1 MFSRKTIREM
11 VLKELNSMDLEEG
24 KICDKGIAYVT
35 RTDPGGKD
43 IKKGKD
49 GKLKNWSARAA
60 QIASKK
66 CKDPS
71 YGTGKSKKK
80 NEEIGEPPD
89 IEKHLDECWST
100 HERVPGTKKGA
111 PGSCR
116 PKGSGKKKN
125 EAVVNEDGGLKA
137 WEKENWTHSDGSP
150 CGGGKG
156 DGSSKR
162 CKPASKWKT
171 MSKSEKAADNAK
183 KKKANKAGKYSVSAT
198 KKGKVTKSHTKRKD
212 ESLHESLHDF
222 VVQEMMAAL
231 EEGGKCTGPT
241 KKASS
246 TAKGKKWMK
255 CTKQPGGGY
264 KRVHWG
270 QKGVR
275 VTGKSGNTKRKK
287 SFKARHNC
295 SNAKAGSAQAA
306 ACKDWAE

>member
-1 MFSRKTIREM
+1 MFSRKTIKEM
-11 VLKELNSMDLEEG
+11 VLKELNNLDLEEG

-80 NEEIGEPPD
+80 NEMQELPSE
-89 IEKHLDECWST
+89 LDECWST
-100 HERVPGTKKGA
+100 HERVPGTKEGA

-116 PKGSGKKKN
+116 PKGSGKKKKN
-125 EAVVNEDGGLKA
+125 EAVVSEAEGGLKA

-162 CKPASKWKT
+162 C
-171 MSKSEKAADNAK
+171 
-183 KKKANKAGKYSVSAT
+183 
-198 KKGKVTKSHTKRKD
+198 
-212 ESLHESLHDF
+212 
-222 VVQEMMAAL
+222 
-231 EEGGKCTGPT
+231 
-241 KKASS
+241 
-246 TAKGKKWMK
+246 
-255 CTKQPGGGY
+255 
-264 KRVHWG
+264 
-270 QKGVR
+270 
-275 VTGKSGNTKRKK
+275 
-287 SFKARHNC
+287 
-295 SNAKAGSAQAA
+295 
-306 ACKDWAE
+306 

>member
-1 MFSRKTIREM
+1 MFSKKTIREM
-11 VLKELNSMDLEEG
+11 VLKELNNMDLEEG
-24 KICDKGIAYVT
+24 KICDKGISYVT

-43 IKKGKD
+43 IHKGDD

-66 CKDPS
+66 CKDPD

-80 NEEIGEPPD
+80 NEMQELPSEL
-89 IEKHLDECWST
+89 EECWST
-100 HERVPGTKKGA
+100 HERVPGTKEGA

-125 EAVVNEDGGLKA
+125 EAVVSEAEGGLKA

-171 MSKSEKAADNAK
+171 MSKGEKAADNAK

-212 ESLHESLHDF
+212 ESLQESLHDF

-246 TAKGKKWMK
+246 TSKGKKWMK
-255 CTKQPGGGY
+255 CVKQPGGGY

-295 SNAKAGSAQAA
+295 GSAKAGSAQAQ

>member
-1 MFSRKTIREM
+1 MFNRKTVKEI
-11 VLKELNSMDLEEG
+11 VLQELNKIIMDEG
-24 KICDKGIAYVT
+24 KICDKGISYVT

-43 IKKGKD
+43 IHKGDD

-80 NEEIGEPPD
+80 NEEQE
-89 IEKHLDECWST
+89 LDECWST
-100 HERVPGTKKGA
+100 HERVPGTKEGA
-111 PGSCR
+111 KGSCR
-116 PKGSGKKKN
+116 PKGSKKN
-125 EAVVNEDGGLKA
+125 EGINEDGGLKA

-171 MSKSEKAADNAK
+171 MSKGEKSADNAK

-198 KKGKVTKSHTKRKD
+198 EKGKVTKSHTKRKD
-212 ESLHESLHDF
+212 ENLHEGLHDF

-231 EEGGKCTGPT
+231 EEGGKCDGPT

-246 TAKGKKWMK
+246 TSKGKKWMK

-275 VTGKSGNTKRKK
+275 VTGKSGNTPRKK